1 MGKRTKGAKIFP
13 TQTLSDCFRAGLV
26 CKVRLVK
33 FSEVKKELK
42 ADPDGVLIDV
52 SGWPVRYLETLKKRH
67 RSADEMCAG
76 HYGANHGS
84 QA

>member
-1 MGKRTKGAKIFP
+1 
-13 TQTLSDCFRAGLV
+13 V
-26 CKVRLVK
+26 CKVRFVK

-42 ADPDGVLIDV
+42 ADPDGVPIDV
-52 SGWPVRYLETLKKRH
+52 SGWPVRYLETKETPP
-67 RSADEMCAG
+67 SADEMCAG